1 MATRAQQTKVGIFLL
16 ITIGLFA
23 AGALYLTGFTAEST
37 TRYRIQF
44 DESVLGLGSGGL
56 VVYKGLP
63 VGAVENMYVDEDG
76 FIQAWIAVNDDK
88 VILRKGVEA
97 QLVIYTLA
105 TGTMAI
111 SLEGGDIEA
120 PVLPEGSQIPVKPS
134 LIGSFTDSF
143 EGIMSRLEET
153 LDAVNKIALAV
164 TEAVEGLET
173 GQLTAMVEQV
183 EAILRGTEEFVAQM
197 NTTVDELGTNANA
210 AITTFN
216 EVGTQAKGLMV
227 DLEDTVASTN
237 KLINTTQEKLEPLD
251 IAALQESVQAALG
264 SVGDTSTRL
273 GETLEVLERMGGSME
288 ENTDNLAFALREMM
302 ETANEAMST
311 LNELGQSLQQDP
323 ASIIR
328 GRGQPRR

>member
-1 MATRAQQTKVGIFLL
+1 MATRAQQTKVGVFLL
-16 ITIGLFA
+16 ITVGLFA
-23 AGALYLTGFTAEST
+23 AGFLYFSGFTGEDT

-44 DESVLGLGSGGL
+44 DESVLGLGIGGL

-76 FIQAWIAVNDDK
+76 FVQAWVAVNDDK

-97 QLVIYTLA
+97 QLVIYSLA

-111 SLEGGDIEA
+111 SLEGGDPEA
-120 PVLPEGSQIPVKPS
+120 PILPEGSQIPVTPS

-143 EGIMSRLEET
+143 EGIVKRLEET

-164 TEAVEGLET
+164 TEAVEGMET
-173 GQLTAMVEQV
+173 GQLTAMIEQV
-183 EAILRGTEEFVAQM
+183 ESILKGTDEFVAKM
-197 NTTVDELGTNANA
+197 NVTVDELGTNANT

-216 EVGTQAKGLMV
+216 DVGVQAKGLMV
-227 DLEDTVASTN
+227 DLEETVASTN

-264 SVGDTSTRL
+264 SVGETSSRL
-273 GETLEVLERMGGSME
+273 GQTLEVLERMGGSME
-288 ENTDNLAFALREMM
+288 ENTDNLEFALREMM
-302 ETANEAMST
+302 ETANETLTT